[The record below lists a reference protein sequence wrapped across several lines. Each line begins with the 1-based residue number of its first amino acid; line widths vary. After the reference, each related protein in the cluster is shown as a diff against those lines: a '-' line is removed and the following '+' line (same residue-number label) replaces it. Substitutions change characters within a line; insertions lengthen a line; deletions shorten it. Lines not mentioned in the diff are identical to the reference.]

1 MGNNFWPLVW
11 HSLHLLKCYLHLL
24 PFHPA
29 SPASHKLPEILTG
42 ATHGL
47 VTPSWLCV
55 PLMALCQ
62 VGASWT
68 WLHDLCVLWTPSY
81 RGWAPSWLFVEVMH
95 EDVWRE
101 VLRRQPSVRKQSRG
115 SCEETDLM
123 QTGLADPRN
132 CAGHWPNGVVTDAG
146 PQSLTQGIQSLLH
159 RQFGSLAHDTGGK
172 RVCQRLCLLTRE
184 LPSPRVKMIREK
196 KAKSQES
203 VSGKGGDSA

>member
-1 MGNNFWPLVW
+1 MLF
-11 HSLHLLKCYLHLL
+11 
-24 PFHPA
+24 A
-29 SPASHKLPEILTG
+29 SFTISPCLSGQSQAPWDPDSGH
-42 ATHGL
+42 
-47 VTPSWLCV
+47 SWLGN
-55 PLMALCQ
+55 PLMALCPPHGFVQ
-62 VGASWT
+62 SRCSWT
-68 WLHDLCVLWTPSY
+68 WLHDLCALWTPSY

-95 EDVWRE
+95 GDVWRE
-101 VLRRQPSVRKQSRG
+101 VPRRQPSVRKQSHG

-123 QTGLADPRN
+123 QTGLVDPRN